1 MSNLSK
7 ETIDRIDS
15 EAVKLYPIAA
25 SHTITD
31 GPRAGYKKGAT
42 EWAGR
47 AQPVV
52 DAVDKLLELLPSG
65 NLLNYY
71 FAKEQV
77 IKAREELAKYK
88 EVSNDKETT

>member
-1 MSNLSK
+1 MSKRKNLISGNHHQ
-7 ETIDRIDS
+7 
-15 EAVKLYPIAA
+15 A
-25 SHTITD
+25 
-31 GPRAGYKKGAT
+31 GAT

-52 DAVDKLLELLPSG
+52 DALEELLKQLPTG
-65 NLLNYY
+65 NTLNLY

-88 EVSNDKETT
+88 EVSNG